1 MCCKRYHIIFSTFPL
16 NFKCKICVLKDVIP
30 NFKNHIWVTWP
41 AMNLLSL
48 RKWCGFNIWPT
59 NRFSKAKS
67 HNFHFHKNDVTW
79 PLSANGLL
87 ISEVTYGFISGTSS
101 LFIMNK
107 YWVIWWATARYDNK
121 IDYCLKINVHATG
134 ARFSHNYRHLS
145 ISTGNHWWWLSNPCL
160 YKFLLWYL
168 FS

>member
-107 YWVIWWATARYDNK
+107 CWVIWWATARYDNK
-121 IDYCLKINVHATG
+121 IDYCFEINVHATG
-134 ARFSHNYRHLS
+134 ARFSDIGTYQYLQE
-145 ISTGNHWWWLSNPCL
+145 TVDAWLSNPCF